1 MIDYICDTTKE
12 KIEKFSPGKHVPIKS
27 MDYFYQ
33 NLPDVAFLFAWNH
46 KEEIFEKEKQFSKTG
61 EWTAHVEL

>member
-1 MIDYICDTTKE
+1 MKYYTFK
-12 KIEKFSPGKHVPIKS
+12 KI
-27 MDYFYQ
+27 
-33 NLPDVAFLFAWNH
+33 PDVAFLFASNH